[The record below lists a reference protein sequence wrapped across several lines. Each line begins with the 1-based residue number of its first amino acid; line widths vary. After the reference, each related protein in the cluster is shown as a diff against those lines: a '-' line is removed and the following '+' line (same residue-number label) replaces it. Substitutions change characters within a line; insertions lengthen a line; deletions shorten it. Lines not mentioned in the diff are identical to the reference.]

1 MRNQKG
7 FNDSSFSGASANNR
21 RFSIAPAAF
30 QEAKIKEDLKSTTV
44 KKNQLQQENDGLR
57 YVRHLAAFPFG
68 VITAHIT
75 PPHKER

>member
-1 MRNQKG
+1 LRNQKG
-7 FNDSSFSGASANNR
+7 FNDSSFSGASANSR

-57 YVRHLAAFPFG
+57 YVRHLAFSDSLLASLR
-68 VITAHIT
+68 TT
-75 PPHKER
+75 PRRT

>member
-57 YVRHLAAFPFG
+57 YALSSTAFQRHP
-68 VITAHIT
+68 AHIT